1 MVKLPL
7 LLALCKHGELVV
19 LRSFSIPS
27 PRVWLALCK
36 ICQGTLSEKFT
47 CFDLDPP
54 AQLLFIVSIRE
65 EGKAGPLSLVGR
77 NSPKTHQLPA
87 SSVPLGF
94 LCHLCST
101 SQSCFTLLFGRR
113 FLFRQRNPML
123 FSYTG
128 RKTSPL
134 DKQH

>member
-1 MVKLPL
+1 M
-7 LLALCKHGELVV
+7 V

-94 LCHLCST
+94 VIFVAHHSPALPFFLEEGSSSGRGILCYLV
-101 SQSCFTLLFGRR
+101 TLEG
-113 FLFRQRNPML
+113 
-123 FSYTG
+123 
-128 RKTSPL
+128 
-134 DKQH
+134 KQAH